1 MFTLLLVLSVT
12 CLLCALTKP
21 FCWSTQK
28 GSYLFL
34 DVLMETIHAKF
45 LSRGTL
51 SVSDN
56 YLAYTDRYVLRALRH
71 IGEWRFGPDSPL
83 PLISL
88 NVTILGCVPWHMS
101 SRHGASAG

>member
-1 MFTLLLVLSVT
+1 
-12 CLLCALTKP
+12 
-21 FCWSTQK
+21 
-28 GSYLFL
+28 
-34 DVLMETIHAKF
+34 METIHAEF

-88 NVTILGCVPWHMS
+88 KVTILGCVPWHMS
-101 SRHGASAG
+101 SRHGASAGYVKTHCYSRSDGLIQAQGSAGVPKAVYD